1 MVAMTEAETVLP
13 TDRPLTI
20 DDLEPLPYNGNR
32 FELDDGV
39 LVVTP
44 PPIAGHQHV
53 IQRLSEIL
61 GAARPANFQ
70 VLPGLGVQISRVQY
84 RIPDIVVV
92 KAGEVGF
99 KDGSTIKPPALVIE
113 VASPSTAIYDRN
125 RKKELYAGFGI
136 ESYWIVKP
144 DLDKPRVTAFELSSG
159 EYRVIAEVS
168 GDEPFSV
175 VKPFACEI
183 VPAALVAG
191 PWES

>member
-13 TDRPLTI
+13 PDRPLTI

-44 PPIAGHQHV
+44 PPMAGHQHV
-53 IQRLSEIL
+53 VQRLSEIL

-84 RIPDIVVV
+84 RIPDMVVV

-99 KDGSTIKPPALVIE
+99 KDGSAMKPPALVIE

-125 RKKELYAGFGI
+125 RKKDVYAGFGI

-144 DLDKPRVTAFELSSG
+144 DFDKPRLTAFELSGG

-168 GDEPFSV
+168 GDETFSA

-183 VPAALVAG
+183 VPAELVAG
-191 PWES
+191 PW

>member
-1 MVAMTEAETVLP
+1 MVAMTEAETSLP
-13 TDRPLTI
+13 TDRPVTV

-39 LVVTP
+39 LIVTP
-44 PPIAGHQHV
+44 PPIAAHQNV
-53 IQRLSEIL
+53 VQYLSETL
-61 GAARPANFQ
+61 GAARPAGFQ
-70 VLPGLGVQISRVQY
+70 ILPGLGVQISRVHY

-92 KAGEVGF
+92 RAGDVGA
-99 KDGSTIKPPALVIE
+99 KDTAAIKPPVLAIE

-125 RKKELYAGFGI
+125 RKKDVYERFGI

-144 DLDKPRVTAFELSSG
+144 DLEKPSLTVLELSG
-159 EYRVIAEVS
+159 GKYAIVGEVS
-168 GDEPFSV
+168 GDDTFRA

-191 PWES
+191 PWQP

>member
-1 MVAMTEAETVLP
+1 MVAMTEADTVLP
-13 TDRPLTI
+13 PDRPLTI

-39 LVVTP
+39 LLVTP
-44 PPIAGHQHV
+44 PPMAGHQHV
-53 IQRLSEIL
+53 VQRLSEIL

-70 VLPGLGVQISRVQY
+70 VFPGLGVQLSRVQY

-99 KDGSTIKPPALVIE
+99 KDGSAIKPPALVIE
-113 VASPSTAIYDRN
+113 VAPPSTAIYDRN
-125 RKKELYAGFGI
+125 RKKDVYESFGI

-144 DLDKPRVTAFELSSG
+144 DLEKPSLTVFELTRG
-159 EYRVIAEVS
+159 EYRLVAEVS
-168 GDEPFSV
+168 GENVFRA

-183 VPAALVAG
+183 VPAVLVAG